1 MTADVRLAAAGFGLI
16 AVCYGFA
23 RFAFGLFLPQIDA
36 ELSLPPLLA
45 GMVSGGSFLG
55 YCLAIVASA
64 WLTERLGARTAA
76 LAAAVIAAAGMTGIA
91 LAPSAMWLAI
101 AVLLAG
107 VSTGLVSP
115 PLAAAVST
123 AVPPVRRD
131 TVNTII
137 NAGTSAGVALAG
149 GIALMLSLPWRGVY
163 ALFVFC
169 AVLMGVAI
177 ARSVPRASTAQ
188 AAPQGGVPR
197 LNPSLWRLIAAS
209 LLTGAASTAIWS
221 FGGQLIMLRL
231 GWTETE
237 AGWLWIAIGAAGV
250 AGASAGI
257 LMRRIGIGKVHV
269 MFLAALAAGTALVGA
284 AGTTTALAMTGG
296 GLFGLAYI
304 TLTGVYLVWGVTALP
319 ERPATGLTISFLF
332 LAIGQTVGAPLF
344 AAVMSHVSPDAAV
357 IGFAALAL
365 GAGLV
370 RPEPDRKR
378 LDRAKR

>member
-1 MTADVRLAAAGFGLI
+1 MNADTRLAAAGFGLI

-45 GMVSGGSFLG
+45 GLISGGSFLG

-76 LAAAVIAAAGMTGIA
+76 LAAAAIAAAGMAGIA
-91 LAPSAMWLAI
+91 LSPTAVWLAL

-123 AVPPVRRD
+123 GVAPKRRD

-163 ALFVFC
+163 ALFV
-169 AVLMGVAI
+169 ASALLMALAI
-177 ARSVPRASTAQ
+177 ARSLPRATGAQ
-188 AAPQGGVPR
+188 GKPPGGLPR
-197 LNPSLWRLIAAS
+197 LNPSLKRLIVAS
-209 LLTGAASTAIWS
+209 LLTGAASTAVWS
-221 FGGQLIMLRL
+221 FGGKLITLRL
-231 GWTETE
+231 GWNETE
-237 AGWLWIAIGAAGV
+237 AGWLWIAIGIAGI
-250 AGASAGI
+250 AGASAGW
-257 LMRRIGIGKVHV
+257 LMARLGLRKVHV
-269 MFLAALAAGTALVGA
+269 LFLAALAAGTLLVGK
-284 AGTTTALAMTGG
+284 AGTTAALALAGG
-296 GLFGLAYI
+296 ALFGLAYI

-319 ERPATGLTISFLF
+319 QRPATGLTISFLF
-332 LAIGQTVGAPLF
+332 LAIGQTLGAPLF

-365 GAGLV
+365 IAGLV
-370 RPEPDRKR
+370 RAEPDRGRCKR
-378 LDRAKR
+378 TS